1 MIDPNVSERPF
12 LKGIDTER
20 TKPLLAFSANLFLL
34 DKQRRLKLD
43 RVSLPLDLIQDVRF
57 LSPRA

>member
-12 LKGIDTER
+12 LKGIDTKR
-20 TKPLLAFSANLFLL
+20 TKSLLAFSANLFLL